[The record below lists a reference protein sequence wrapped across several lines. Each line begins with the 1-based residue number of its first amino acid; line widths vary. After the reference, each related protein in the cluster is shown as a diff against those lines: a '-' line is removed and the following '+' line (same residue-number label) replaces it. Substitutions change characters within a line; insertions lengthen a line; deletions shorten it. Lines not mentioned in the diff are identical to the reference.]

1 MKAIESDIKL
11 QLSRLCSIV
20 DTMLALSGMMRASF
34 GTTYRR
40 CGKPTCWCAN
50 PDEKGHPCTKLMWTD
65 ETGPKTRAVRNDD
78 THTVLNAIGQYRE
91 YKKLRRSFRTEANK
105 LDNLLNVF
113 ERFTTVENRSKMG
126 FSGPV

>member
-1 MKAIESDIKL
+1 MKAIVSDIKQ

-65 ETGPKTRAVRNDD
+65 ETGPKTRAVRNED
-78 THTVLNAIGQYRE
+78 TQTVMEAIEQYRE
-91 YKKLRRSFRTEANK
+91 FKKTRRIFRTEAQK
-105 LDNLLNVF
+105 LDKLFDFF
-113 ERFTTVENRSKMG
+113 EDQTTRENRSKMG
-126 FSGPV
+126 YYEHK